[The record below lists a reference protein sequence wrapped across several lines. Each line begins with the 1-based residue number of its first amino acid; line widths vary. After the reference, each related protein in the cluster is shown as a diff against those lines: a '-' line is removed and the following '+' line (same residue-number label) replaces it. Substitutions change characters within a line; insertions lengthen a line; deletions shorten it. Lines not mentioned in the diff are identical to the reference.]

1 MGKADRLKLVNMN
14 DEIMYIADTA
24 KFYNIKVDALYKR
37 IYTGKVPFHKF
48 GRKYVFLRSELIADT
63 LER

>member
-1 MGKADRLKLVNMN
+1 MD

-24 KFYNIKVDALYKR
+24 RFYNIKVDALYKR
-37 IYTGKVPFHKF
+37 IKAGNVPFHKS
-48 GRKYVFLRSELIADT
+48 GRKYIFLKSELIADT

>member
-1 MGKADRLKLVNMN
+1 MGKSDRLRQVNMN

-37 IYTGKVPFHKF
+37 IKAGNVPFHKS
-48 GRKYVFLRSELIADT
+48 GRKYIFLKSELIADT

>member
-1 MGKADRLKLVNMN
+1 MN